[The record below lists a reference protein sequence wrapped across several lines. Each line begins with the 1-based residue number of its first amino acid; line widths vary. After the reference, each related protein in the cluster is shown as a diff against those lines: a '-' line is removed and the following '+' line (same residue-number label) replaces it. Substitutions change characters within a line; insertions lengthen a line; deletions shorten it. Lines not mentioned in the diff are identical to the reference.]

1 MAGFKETLKDALR
14 QVSFRT
20 SVDKLKKKGIQDVN
34 VLGIDRLVGLVEAA
48 VHRSLRSRLM
58 GVDREAVAESTK
70 AEFLRLLQSHEDLQR
85 EKTQIEQARERAEE
99 EIDLMRRE
107 LARKQSALQVR
118 LEADPVEQANRYVG
132 EDAAIA
138 AKVAEV
144 LASLHESAGT
154 PTPDVLQDRLM
165 ALVMDVV
172 HEERKTADSA
182 RKALQDREVDIL
194 QRRIKKLG
202 ATLAATEEQLA
213 RASVERNVETG
224 ISSIY
229 REVQGLDVSDQH
241 AGKKREL
248 MADIFRANLA
258 MQKQSK
264 GA

>member
-138 AKVAEV
+138 TKVAEV
-144 LASLHESAGT
+144 LASIHESAGT
-154 PTPDVLQDRLM
+154 PTSDVLQDRLM

-182 RKALQDREVDIL
+182 RKALQDREGDIL
-194 QRRIKKLG
+194 QRRIKKLS
-202 ATLAATEEQLA
+202 ATLTATEQQLA
-213 RASVERNVETG
+213 RASIEPNVETG

-258 MQKQSK
+258 MQKRSK